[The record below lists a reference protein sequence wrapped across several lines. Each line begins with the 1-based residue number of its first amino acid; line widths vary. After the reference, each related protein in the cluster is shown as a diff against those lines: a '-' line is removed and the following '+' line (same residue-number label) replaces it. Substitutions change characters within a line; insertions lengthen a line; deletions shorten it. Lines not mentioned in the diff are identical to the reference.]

1 MRGVS
6 RGLIYQTRTRTIG
19 RHKCRPYIA
28 HVKQATDE
36 GQICLPILL
45 CVVLL
50 SCLLSTVQ
58 AAEEGKESVVALGGS
73 ATYEY
78 YEKEKKVVGQG
89 RVEVTYEDVLMNCDK
104 LVFWTET
111 KEAIVEG
118 NVIVYQGTTVL
129 KGERMEYNFNT
140 KKGNILSPHIQNPL
154 WYGKGREGEKLPD
167 NEYFVRY
174 GYVTTCSLDKPHY
187 RIQARKIYIYPDDKV
202 VAKDVVFYI
211 NKVPIFYLPH
221 YVQKDDRPNITIIPG
236 RNREWGW
243 FLLTAWRYHLNDD
256 VRGNIRLDYR
266 ELKGWAKGLD
276 YKYETDKLGEG
287 LFKYYHMDERDEA
300 DEGPMVETERYRYQL
315 RHSWQ
320 MNSETL
326 GLLEYHHT
334 SDKDFLKDYYRLE
347 EYDKDPEPDSYV
359 SITTTKPNYSLNF
372 FTQVQVNDFETV
384 TERLPQV
391 KLDIREHELGETP
404 FYYSGQTTTTYFAKE
419 YADSLLDDEVA
430 RIDTFHKLSHPYR
443 VMGWLGIN
451 PYIGTRQ
458 TWYSHTVEEPDEE
471 QEEEQDDKIR
481 GLLDSGIDV
490 TTKFY
495 KVLPVETNF
504 WGLDIHQ
511 LRHVVTP
518 TINYGYIHEP
528 TNLSSEFLSLD
539 ETDAIIAKDKFTFTL
554 QNALQTKRGKDKKN
568 MKSIDIVN
576 FIAKIDYFHNE
587 PLVIGQN
594 FSNLTGRLELKPYSW
609 LYVQSDV
616 SYNLYVDRSDT
627 ANIDFIASG
636 GKDWDF
642 SFGSRYIRDTNSD
655 LVSEASYRLSPK
667 WALRTYQR
675 YDLETKKHVEHEY
688 TISRDLHCWVGE
700 LSYNYK
706 DFGMVWLTFYL
717 KAFPKIPFDLKA
729 RYNRPKQ
736 PYTVSGE

>member
-1 MRGVS
+1 VIIRKDVFE
-6 RGLIYQTRTRTIG
+6 RQT
-19 RHKCRPYIA
+19 CFF
-28 HVKQATDE
+28 
-36 GQICLPILL
+36 LL
-45 CVVLL
+45 CGIILA
-50 SCLLSTVQ
+50 CLLSPVQ
-58 AAEEGKESVVALGGS
+58 AAEEKKESVVALGGS

-78 YEKEKKVVGQG
+78 YENEKKVVGQG
-89 RVEVTYEDVLMNCDK
+89 RVEVTYEDVLMHCDK
-104 LVFWTET
+104 IVFYTET
-111 KEAIVEG
+111 NEAIVEG
-118 NVIVYQGTTVL
+118 NVIVYQKDITL
-129 KGERMEYNFNT
+129 KGERIEYNFNT
-140 KKGNILSPHIQNPL
+140 KKGTILTPDIQNPP
-154 WYGKGREGEKLPD
+154 WYGKGKEGEKLSD
-167 NEYFVRY
+167 KEYFVRY
-174 GYVTTCSLDKPHY
+174 GYVTTCNLDKPHY
-187 RIQARKIYIYPDDKV
+187 RVQASKIYIYPGDKV
-202 VAKDVVFYI
+202 VAKNVVFYI
-211 NKVPIFYLPH
+211 NNMPVFYLPE
-221 YVQKDDRPNITIIPG
+221 YIQKEDRPAITIIPG
-236 RNREWGW
+236 RNRDWGW
-243 FLLTAWRYHLNDD
+243 FLLTAWRFYLSDD
-256 VRGNIRLDYR
+256 ARGNVRLDYR

-287 LFKYYHMDERDEA
+287 FFRYYHMDERDEA
-300 DEGPMVETERYRYQL
+300 GEGDMVETERYRYQL

-320 MNSETL
+320 INSETL

-334 SDKDFLKDYYRLE
+334 SDIDFIKDYYLRE

-404 FYYSGQTTTTYFAKE
+404 FYYSGQTTTTYFEKE
-419 YADSLLDDEVA
+419 YADSPLDDEVA

-443 VMGWLGIN
+443 MMGWLGIN

-458 TWYSHTVEEPDEE
+458 TWYSHTVEELD
-471 QEEEQDDKIR
+471 EEQDDKIR
-481 GLLDSGIDV
+481 GLFNSGIDV

-495 KVLPVETNF
+495 RVLPVETNF

-518 TINYGYIHEP
+518 TINYEYIHEP

-539 ETDAIIAKDKFTFTL
+539 ETDAIITKDKFTFTL

-568 MKSIDIVN
+568 MKSVDIVN

-627 ANIDFIASG
+627 ASIDFIASG

-642 SFGSRYIRDTNSD
+642 SFGSRYIRDTSSA

-667 WALRTYQR
+667 WALRTYQS
-675 YDLETKKHVEHEY
+675 YELETNEHLEQEY

-706 DFGMVWLTFYL
+706 DYGTIWLTFYL
-717 KAFPKIPFDLKA
+717 KAFPKMPFDLKA